1 MSSTMLERVADEQ
14 AGPGQANVS
23 RLPQDM
29 ATELTNSEPDP
40 PAHCEWMKPNSFTEC
55 CCLYVYVCLS
65 WWVFLDTCIHM
76 DVSLCRSHS
85 PLFSLGW
92 LAKEP
97 QSVPCLHCWGH
108 WLMKQLCGN
117 AGVPNSGH
125 LKHFTQQG
133 ALSPGPRAI
142 LLSQIHL
149 FKWAST

>member
-1 MSSTMLERVADEQ
+1 MLERVANEQ

-40 PAHCEWMKPNSFTEC
+40 PAHCEGMKPNSFTEC
-55 CCLYVYVCLS
+55 CCLYVYVCVS
-65 WWVFLDTCIHM
+65 WCVFLDTCIHM
-76 DVSLCRSHS
+76 DVSLCHSHS

-108 WLMKQLCGN
+108 WLMK
-117 AGVPNSGH
+117 
-125 LKHFTQQG
+125 
-133 ALSPGPRAI
+133 
-142 LLSQIHL
+142 
-149 FKWAST
+149 